1 MALRALTETE
11 KKHYFEVYQAG
22 EKAHRLGQSREDC
35 PYEVTTWNHAT
46 WMAGF
51 GDAMALAREAVI

>member
-22 EKAHRLGQSREDC
+22 EKAHKLGQSREDC
-35 PYEVTTWNHAT
+35 PYEVCTNDRIT

-51 GDAMALAREAVI
+51 GDSMSLAREAVI